1 MEDLIKMALPAGN
14 GLLFTLFNL
23 ILVAV
28 IVIALIITSMR
39 SLNVQLITPQK
50 TRSVSQSVSQ
60 SLHWRSLEVT
70 GGHWRSTLINPRPV
84 LMIKEAFGVGWEG
97 MDGIG
102 MVILGHGYGLWS

>member
-39 SLNVQLITPQK
+39 SLSVQLITPQK

-70 GGHWRSTLINPRPV
+70 GGHWRSLEV
-84 LMIKEAFGVGWEG
+84 
-97 MDGIG
+97 IG
-102 MVILGHGYGLWS
+102 GHLRSLDVIGGHWRSLEVESDQSKACLDD